1 MSDYVFHPSA
11 CSDLDSI
18 WESIAET
25 NLDAADRTLTQI
37 YDTIR
42 DLVSFPQ
49 QGHRRPDLTS
59 RPLRFTTVRNYL
71 IAYAPDEVLLLVIA
85 IIDGRRNPR
94 TIATILRPRQ

>member
-1 MSDYVFHPSA
+1 MSDYVFHPA
-11 CSDLDSI
+11 AFADLDHL
-18 WESIAET
+18 WESIAE
-25 NLDAADRTLTQI
+25 NNIDAADQVVAEI
-37 YDTIR
+37 YQTIR

-59 RPLRFTTVRNYL
+59 CPLRFTTVRSYL
-71 IAYAPDEVLLLVIA
+71 IAYAPDEVPLLVIA